1 MKVRIEIDTKTFV
14 RFWLVVI
21 GFGFVIFSLYSAR
34 AALMLLGTA
43 FFLALALNGPVSR
56 LAELLP
62 GRSRSLSTA
71 LAFTMIV
78 LILGTVVVLVIP
90 PVVQQTAKFI
100 DNVPTLVASVSQ
112 QWRGLGDIIEKY
124 HLQPQ
129 IDQAVVSLQNDAAR
143 WATGLGR
150 NFITGVGSVV
160 SMFATSLLVLVLT
173 FLMLVEGPLWLERL
187 MGLYRNASRRDA
199 HRRVISRMRGVVSGY
214 VTGQLAVSGIDGL
227 AAGAVIFLL
236 SLVFHEVPANLSM
249 VAIAVCFTLSM
260 IPLFGATLAGI
271 IMTILLAL
279 NSIPAAVVFVVYF
292 MIYQQIENNVVSPAI
307 QSRRIDLSPLAVL
320 VAVTIGLY
328 VFGIVG
334 GIVSIPIAGCIKVL
348 ADEYLK
354 NAKKARTENEKPLT
368 KLAKKLAGD
377 QA

>member
-21 GFGFVIFSLYSAR
+21 GFGFVIVALYSAR

-78 LILGTVVVLVIP
+78 LVLGLVVVLVIP
-90 PVVQQTAKFI
+90 PVVQQTAKFV

-112 QWRGLGDIIEKY
+112 QWRGLGDIIDKY

-129 IDQAVVSLQNDAAR
+129 IDQAIASVQNDAAR

-150 NFITGVGSVV
+150 NLITGVGSVASV
-160 SMFATSLLVLVLT
+160 FATSLLVLVLT
-173 FLMLVEGPLWLERL
+173 FLMLVEGPAWLERL
-187 MGLYRNASRRDA
+187 MGLYRDTDRRNS

-236 SLVFHEVPANLSM
+236 SMIFHEVPANLSM

-279 NSIPAAVVFVVYF
+279 NSIPAAIVFVVYF

-320 VAVTIGLY
+320 VAVTVGLY

-334 GIVSIPIAGCIKVL
+334 GIVSIPVAGCIKVL

-354 NAKKARTENEKPLT
+354 NAKKARTESEKPLA
-368 KLAKKLAGD
+368 KLAKKLTGD